1 MPLVE
6 VRELQMHFPLG
17 GLPALLARLRLP
29 APVGAR
35 GAVGVVRC
43 RAGETLALV
52 GNPAAASPPSRAACC
67 GCSIRRGFDPLHD
80 GTEIATLDSD
90 AMKPLRRNIQM
101 VFQDPTASLNPRLT
115 ARRMVEEALLL
126 HTALDAAERRAR
138 VDGVL
143 EEVGLGRELADRHPH
158 ELSGGQ
164 RQRVNI
170 ARAIATNP
178 RFVVLDEP
186 TSALDVSLRSRII
199 LLLESLRAR
208 HGLSYLFISHDL
220 ATVNTRRPRR
230 GDVSGRDR
238 NWRKP
243 ASCSPG
249 RCIRICALIAAVPV
263 PDLTCSASASVLEGK
278 SEPDGAAPVARC
290 AGAARSSNR
299 YARSP
304 RRSGKSRRVDTSPVI
319 GSERGE
325 SVPATCPGINHHPG
339 DLPWPSSD
347 SFSPP

>member
-17 GLPALLARLRLP
+17 GLPALLARLRGLP
-29 APVGAR
+29 PP
-35 GAVGVVRC
+35 VVRAVQSVSFDVA
-43 RAGETLALV
+43 AGETLALV
-52 GNPAAASPPSRAACC
+52 GESGC
-67 GCSIRRGFDPLHD
+67 GKSTVARCLLRLLDPTAGSIRYD

-90 AMKPLRRNIQM
+90 AMQPLRRNIQM

-126 HTALDAAERRAR
+126 HTALDAADRRAR

-208 HGLSYLFISHDL
+208 LGLTYLFISHDL
-220 ATVNTRRPRR
+220 ATVKYLAGRVAVMYLGVIVELAETGELFARPLHPYTR
-230 GDVSGRDR
+230 
-238 NWRKP
+238 
-243 ASCSPG
+243 
-249 RCIRICALIAAVPV
+249 ALIAAVPV
-263 PDLTCSASASVLEGK
+263 PDPDSQRERFVLEGEIP
-278 SEPDGAAPVARC
+278 SPMELPTGCPLRGRCPIEQPVCAEPPPFREVAPGRYVAC
-290 AGAARSSNR
+290 H
-299 YARSP
+299 
-304 RRSGKSRRVDTSPVI
+304 RV
-319 GSERGE
+319 
-325 SVPATCPGINHHPG
+325 
-339 DLPWPSSD
+339 
-347 SFSPP
+347 